1 MKTIALLGS
10 TGSIGVST
18 LALVREFPERF
29 RVHGMVA
36 GQNLMLLAKQIKEFS
51 PNCVAIRNEEDVP
64 RLRRL
69 LGNHKVEI
77 LWGESGAS
85 AVASAAEVDVD
96 TLAARLEAEICDGG
110 GVLMIPPM
118 IGAWARKPE

>member
-1 MKTIALLGS
+1 MGISHVKTIALLGS

-36 GQNLMLLAKQIKEFS
+36 GQNLMLLAKQVKEFS
-51 PNCVAIRNEEDVP
+51 PNCVAIRNEQDVP

-85 AVASAAEVDVD
+85 AVASSV
-96 TLAARLEAEICDGG
+96 G
-110 GVLMIPPM
+110 
-118 IGAWARKPE
+118 